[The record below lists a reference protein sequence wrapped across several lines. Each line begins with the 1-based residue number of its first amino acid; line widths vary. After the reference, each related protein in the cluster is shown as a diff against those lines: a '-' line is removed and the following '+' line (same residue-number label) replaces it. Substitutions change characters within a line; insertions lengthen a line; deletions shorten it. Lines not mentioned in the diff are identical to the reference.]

1 MTGWQTMSAV
11 SVIKLAWG
19 YENSLIC
26 SVYVFVLSILS
37 LTFFQAF
44 EPLRHDWLNV

>member
-1 MTGWQTMSAV
+1 MTRQQIMSAV
-11 SVIKLAWG
+11 SVIKLVWM
-19 YENSLIC
+19 YENC
-26 SVYVFVLSILS
+26 PVRPVYVFMLSILS